1 MMENFIATR
10 SKINAD
16 TSSAIQQIQAHNK
29 IIDNQMTQMAQQLSN
44 LSKPS
49 RQLSSNTEKNPS
61 GHVNAVTIRSDTTYN
76 PPPMIVVENEEEE
89 VVIEE
94 ETPDE
99 GEKEEQPAPAL
110 KKRKEPTTDYMFLMF
125 LSHKD

>member
-1 MMENFIATR
+1 MENFIATQ
-10 SKINAD
+10 SKINDD

-29 IIDNQMTQMAQQLSN
+29 IIDNQRAQMAQQLSN

-49 RQLSSNTEKNPS
+49 GQLPSNTEKNTS
-61 GHVNAVTIRSDTTYN
+61 GHVNAVTLRSGTTYN
-76 PPPMIVVENEEEE
+76 PPPMVVVENEEEE

-94 ETPDE
+94 EAPDK
-99 GEKEEQPAPAL
+99 G
-110 KKRKEPTTDYMFLMF
+110 KKRNNRHLPQRRERSPPLMYIYLLF